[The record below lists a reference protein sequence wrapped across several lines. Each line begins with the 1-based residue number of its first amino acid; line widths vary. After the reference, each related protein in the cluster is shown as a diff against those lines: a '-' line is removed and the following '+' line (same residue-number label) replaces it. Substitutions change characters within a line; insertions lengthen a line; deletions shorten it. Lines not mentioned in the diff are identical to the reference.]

1 VPIDRTDPTKV
12 LGRRLL
18 HVVIDG
24 LLVGTAA
31 LLLGA
36 VVLLALTAGLAHWID
51 FDAAFV
57 VGLVFSI
64 AVALLGP
71 LLNEVWIPHR
81 SRAGTSVGMR
91 VAGIQVL
98 MLDGSK
104 PPLKAFALRYLLVVV
119 DGMLWGLVGLVVI
132 LRTPRRQRVGDL
144 VAGTVVVR
152 KGSVD
157 EPVLPG
163 PDGDLGAVPQP
174 KLSLDTPQ
182 M

>member
-1 VPIDRTDPTKV
+1 MAIDRTDPTKV

-18 HVVIDG
+18 HLVIDG

-36 VVLLALTAGLAHWID
+36 AVLLALTVGLAHWID
-51 FDAAFV
+51 FGAAFV
-57 VGLVFSI
+57 VGMVFCL

-71 LLNEVWIPHR
+71 LVNEVWIPHK
-81 SRAGTSVGMR
+81 SRAGASLGMR
-91 VAGIQVL
+91 ITGIRVI

-104 PPLKAFALRYLLVVV
+104 PPLKAFALRYVLMVV
-119 DGMLWGLVGLVVI
+119 DGMLWGLVGIVVI

-152 KGSVD
+152 TGSVD

-174 KLSLDTPQ
+174 KLSLDAPQ